1 MTGIRIVKALIA
13 AGFAA
18 ALALASA
25 CGSDPEEETG
35 CKAGACPFDYA
46 SWDGTLPVSF
56 ETEVFPIFRRAC
68 GLSSSCHGSKLKPLA
83 GLYIGPKRSDTTTV
97 VDAAFRQMIID
108 DYLVQPSKTAPEL
121 KRVEPSQPEKSFL
134 MIKLDHCQS
143 SSGLACTK
151 QTGSKVDDPCGG
163 GMPQTSSS
171 LCPDELDL
179 IRRWIKQGAQNN

>member
-1 MTGIRIVKALIA
+1 MQALLTAGI
-13 AGFAA
+13 GA
-18 ALALASA
+18 ALLLSPG
-25 CGSDPEEETG
+25 CGGGEEEEPG
-35 CKAGACPFDYA
+35 CKAAACPFDYA
-46 SWDGTLPVSF
+46 SWDSTTPVSF

-68 GLSSSCHGSKLKPLA
+68 GLSSSCHGSQLKPSG

-108 DYLVQPSKTAPEL
+108 DYLLQPSKTAPAW
-121 KRVEPSQPEKSFL
+121 KRVEPTKPEISFMML
-134 MIKLDHCQS
+134 KLDHCQAS
-143 SSGLACTK
+143 AGLECTPQSGAK
-151 QTGSKVDDPCGG
+151 IDEPCGD